1 MESGNANCNSKKK
14 KITYRLFSNARVF
27 NQNVKI
33 ATVLAGSVK
42 DGGAFIK
49 SYIRVHDRLS
59 GAIVMEST
67 TWKNGEFDFGGFVG
81 GEFMI
86 IAIDVARKKNAVIV
100 DMIKPEPI

>member
-1 MESGNANCNSKKK
+1 M
-14 KITYRLFSNARVF
+14 
-27 NQNVKI
+27 
-33 ATVLAGSVK
+33 
-42 DGGAFIK
+42 
-49 SYIRVHDRLS
+49 HDRLS